1 MKGDIS
7 RDSFDPGKGYSRVL
21 QQQGRVTLD
30 ADLNESQ
37 AIYLHRER
45 TVLADI
51 IGPHGGPAG
60 ALGFAIRPHMRR
72 GRVYDLHI
80 GPGRYYVDGI
90 LCRNE
95 PGNACGAQTSFVS
108 YRNQPYR
115 PHPAR
120 RSNDLLECPLLVY
133 LDVWERHITYIED
146 PEIREPALGGAD
158 TATRSQVIWQVKLW
172 PLPERWV
179 EGAQAWPVF
188 QAWRRIGPDFRIG
201 CMRADVARPSG
212 SGAGTVAP
220 ASPRFLGPENH
231 LYRVE
236 VHRVHP
242 DRQELAFKWSR
253 DNGSVAYPVSAV
265 EGALVTLAPWA
276 SEDAIRLQAG
286 DWVEIEDDRYALL
299 GPEQVVVTEETLF
312 RVAHVEP
319 STRQVRLQKAPPA
332 AFGQNLDEH
341 PLLRRWDQKGNEE
354 QALVGGAVEVRLAEE
369 GWHDLEYGVRI
380 QFQATGE
387 YQPGYYWQV
396 PARYDSGTLL
406 WPRTLDPESGEPV
419 SQFRPPPGV
428 HHHYAPLAIVTHD
441 GEVVDCRRVFQPLAE
456 AVLRQK

>member
-1 MKGDIS
+1 MKGDFS

-30 ADLNESQ
+30 ADVNEAQTIS
-37 AIYLHRER
+37 LHRER

-51 IGPHGGPAG
+51 IGSHGGPAG

-72 GRVYDLHI
+72 GQVRALHI

-95 PGNACGAQTSFVS
+95 PWSACGAQIPFAT
-108 YRNQPYR
+108 YRTQPHL
-115 PHPAR
+115 PHPVR
-120 RSNDLLECPLLVY
+120 LGNDLPERPLLVY
-133 LDVWERHITYIED
+133 LDVWERHITYIQD
-146 PEIREPALGGAD
+146 PQIREPALGGPD

-172 PLPERWV
+172 PLPERWAE
-179 EGAQAWPVF
+179 EGQAWSAF
-188 QAWRRIGPDFRIG
+188 QAWRRIGPDFRPG
-201 CMRADVARPSG
+201 CMRAGVAMPSG
-212 SGAGTVAP
+212 SGAGTVGP
-220 ASPRFLGPENH
+220 SIPRFLGPENH
-231 LYRVE
+231 LYRIE

-242 DRQELAFKWSR
+242 DMQELAFKWSR
-253 DNGSVAYPVSAV
+253 DNGSVVYPVSAV
-265 EGALVTLAPWA
+265 DGALVTLAAGA
-276 SEDAIRLQAG
+276 SEDTIRLQAG

-299 GPEQVVVTEETLF
+299 GPEAAVVTEETLF

-332 AFGQNLDEH
+332 RFGQNLDEH
-341 PLLRRWDQKGNEE
+341 PLLRRWDQKGSEE
-354 QALVGGAVEVRLAEE
+354 QALVGGAVEVSLAEE
-369 GWHDLEYGVRI
+369 DWHDLEYGVRI

-387 YQPGYYWQV
+387 YQPGYYWQI
-396 PARYDSGTLL
+396 PARCDSGILL
-406 WPRTLDPESGEPV
+406 WPRALDPESGERV

-456 AVLRQK
+456 AVPRQK

>member
-1 MKGDIS
+1 
-7 RDSFDPGKGYSRVL
+7 
-21 QQQGRVTLD
+21 
-30 ADLNESQ
+30 
-37 AIYLHRER
+37 
-45 TVLADI
+45 
-51 IGPHGGPAG
+51 
-60 ALGFAIRPHMRR
+60 
-72 GRVYDLHI
+72 
-80 GPGRYYVDGI
+80 
-90 LCRNE
+90 
-95 PGNACGAQTSFVS
+95 VS

-354 QALVGGAVEVRLAEE
+354 QALVGGAVKVSLTEE

-387 YQPGYYWQV
+387 YQRGYYWQI